1 VQPDE
6 YIEMRVR
13 QYQDSYDRRA
23 SRSKSR
29 YLRMRGASVVGGSA
43 GSAKGED
50 T

>member
-1 VQPDE
+1 MQPDE